1 MREYKASK
9 LRYILLFTL
18 FLAIGGAIA
27 RIIMYRFIGEAEP
40 SLFTSFIGTVVG
52 YILGIPLLA
61 WMMAPVIER
70 LNITITDDAISG
82 PPLRGGKRV
91 TIPFEKIDRGK
102 FKRPTPFQR
111 LFGNR
116 YIHSVDG
123 ETIVLSGFSF
133 GRATM
138 REILE
143 QINARTNEPQLP
155 VS

>member
-1 MREYKASK
+1 M
-9 LRYILLFTL
+9 L

-27 RIIMYRFIGEAEP
+27 RIIMYRLIGEEHP
-40 SLFTSFIGTVVG
+40 SLIFTLIGTIVSHIVV
-52 YILGIPLLA
+52 IPLLM
-61 WMMAPVIER
+61 WMMSPSIER

-82 PPLRGGKRV
+82 PPVRGGKRV
-91 TIPFEKIDRGK
+91 TIPFERIDRNK
-102 FKRPTPFQR
+102 SERPNPFQK
-111 LFGNR
+111 LFGNK

-143 QINARTNEPQLP
+143 QIEAGTNEPQLP
-155 VS
+155 VP

>member
-18 FLAIGGAIA
+18 FMVIGAAIA
-27 RIIMYRFIGEAEP
+27 RIIIYRFIGEAEP
-40 SLFTSFIGTVVG
+40 SLFTSFIGTFVG
-52 YILGIPLLA
+52 HILGIPLLA

-82 PPLRGGKRV
+82 PPPRAGKRV
-91 TIPFEKIDRGK
+91 TIPFEKIDWGK
-102 FKRPTPFQR
+102 SKRPNPFQR
-111 LFGNR
+111 LFGNL

-123 ETIVLSGFSF
+123 EIIVLSGLSF
-133 GRATM
+133 DRATM
-138 REILE
+138 KKILE
-143 QINARTNEPQLP
+143 QIEAGTNEPRPP